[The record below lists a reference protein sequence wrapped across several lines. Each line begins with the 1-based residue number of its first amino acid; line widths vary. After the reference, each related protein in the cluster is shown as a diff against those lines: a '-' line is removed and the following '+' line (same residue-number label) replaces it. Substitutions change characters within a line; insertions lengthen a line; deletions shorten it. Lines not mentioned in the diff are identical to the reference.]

1 VDGWGIARL
10 VTLGAGRR
18 MQPAQL
24 KFCLFVE
31 ELPAGVSSVGAMSG
45 VSVLSH
51 RSFILRLF
59 KATLHEQGVNNLLT
73 IDMDYFESA

>member
-1 VDGWGIARL
+1 MDGWCIARL

-24 KFCLFVE
+24 KFGLFVE
-31 ELPAGVSSVGAMSG
+31 ELPAGVRLDWAMSG

-51 RSFILRLF
+51 RRFIFR
-59 KATLHEQGVNNLLT
+59 V
-73 IDMDYFESA
+73 